1 MVREVQLCRTGG
13 KACGQ
18 ASVMLHW
25 DDDSP
30 LRRALTGYVQGRRPR
45 PAPAPAGAATCPQSC
60 VYGVCEQGACKCW
73 KGARSSIRGPKS
85 HETMEIGSKMA
96 MT

>member
-1 MVREVQLCRTGG
+1 MNPLVISGPSCLPGG

-30 LRRALTGYVQGRRPR
+30 LRRALTGYVQGRRVGAGD
-45 PAPAPAGAATCPQSC
+45 APGAPEACPQSA
-60 VYGVCEQGACKCW
+60 VTSNGRMVGGEGHLEVMVIMVMVS
-73 KGARSSIRGPKS
+73 G
-85 HETMEIGSKMA
+85 
-96 MT
+96 